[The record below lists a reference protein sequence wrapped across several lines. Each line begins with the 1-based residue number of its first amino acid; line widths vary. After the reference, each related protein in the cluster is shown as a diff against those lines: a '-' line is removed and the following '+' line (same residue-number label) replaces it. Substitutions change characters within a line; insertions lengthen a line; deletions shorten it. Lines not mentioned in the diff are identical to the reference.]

1 MNTTKTLRLG
11 FIMGGGVSL
20 GTFSGAALS
29 EAIKQ
34 QLVYGQ
40 YDTGEVDEQGQ
51 PIFQSYDKVEID
63 VFSGASAG
71 AISLAIMLRVLVN
84 PRDKFSFLG
93 FRSYEQMREV
103 LDFRLNKQFGERAA
117 QMKATQP
124 QKYEQLLAAQT
135 LQEFQEKVWAKEVDL
150 DRLLG
155 TGAHHKDLSDK
166 ASLLDRSV
174 IDNLGKQLFKFEG
187 AAEDRLAHRT
197 LLAKRV
203 LFGCTLANF
212 SHSFQK
218 GHQPLDKDTT
228 EQALLAALNDSS
240 VARVHSELRVFDLN
254 FDTIIANQSQHFP
267 LRWLQYHEGDP
278 LHIQQQDTVG
288 NSYNKTINTLT
299 DNEVWREITATV
311 IASAAVPLAF
321 EPVVL
326 TRYRHEFG
334 AQWAPA
340 LIHKDSYAFTYVD
353 GGVFN
358 NEPLQEAL
366 RLAATIDNADSKT
379 SFDRQLIF
387 VDPNVSELEQQFRI
401 ASHEKL
407 RVGRS
412 LFSNKMRVTPK
423 SAVARMFG
431 SLTHLISAMANEAQ
445 SIEVNRLSS
454 VLEQFKQRDHLRAV
468 YRQMLTG
475 LPDNEQLL
483 QMRQFA
489 KGALDKIRKELY
501 LPAIQLQLQQELL
514 RVIEEERV
522 YLQDKLPLDDERA
535 LVDVVNAF
543 CYLPEPVSLPH
554 AQALVYVL
562 SCLQLD
568 IALKLIINN
577 SSPTI
582 VPIAPFDFYNKRAT
596 GESWQLMPL
605 PGKGLGGFTGFA
617 SAKASQYE
625 IAYGKY
631 CAAYILQRLQLT
643 AATNN
648 SLALPAPFDYQ
659 CLEGDLPKQVQ
670 GAIVKRL
677 KEMIPSSVA
686 RLFPFLNRY
695 LNDSIRRFISNNIQ
709 VGNARNIFEFRIRV
723 PNDLYVLKGFA
734 ADGQADQNQTL
745 QALSIHGAYYLV
757 TKINYNFGE
766 EQWVGANT
774 NFMQQLYIEQSK
786 FLDDVPALQIEL
798 PVMTVNSD
806 AYLSPNPVFEI
817 DIRSVL
823 QLQQAKDIS
832 ANNWTFLSEVL
843 PLDQHL
849 WGADKWSS

>member
-1 MNTTKTLRLG
+1 MDTSKTLRLG

-40 YDTGEVDEQGQ
+40 YDTGEQDEQGE
-51 PIFQSYDKVEID
+51 PIFKPYDLVEVD

-84 PRDKFSFLG
+84 PRDKFRFLG
-93 FRSYEQMREV
+93 FRTYEQMREV
-103 LDFRLNKQFGERAA
+103 LDFRLNKQFGERAM
-117 QMKATQP
+117 QMKTEQP
-124 QKYEQLLAAQT
+124 QKYEQLIAAQT

-150 DRLLG
+150 ERLLG

-174 IDNLGKQLFKFEG
+174 IDKLSKELFKFDG
-187 AAEDRLAHRT
+187 ATEDRLAYRT

-218 GHQPLDKDTT
+218 GHTPSDKGTT

-254 FDTIIANQSQHFP
+254 FDTIITDQSQYFP
-267 LRWLQYHEGDP
+267 LRWVQYHEGEP
-278 LHIQQQDTVG
+278 LHIQQKDTFG
-288 NSYNKTINTLT
+288 NSYPKTINTLSN
-299 DNEVWREITATV
+299 NEVWREIAATV
-311 IASAAVPLAF
+311 IASSAVPLAF

-334 AQWAPA
+334 PLWSPA
-340 LIHKDSYAFTYVD
+340 LKHKDRYAFTYVD

-358 NEPLQEAL
+358 NEPVQEAL
-366 RLAATIDNADSKT
+366 RLAATIDNASSNT
-379 SFDRQLIF
+379 NFERQLIF

-407 RVGRS
+407 RIGRS
-412 LFSNKMRVTPK
+412 LFSNKMKVTPK

-431 SLTHLISAMANEAQ
+431 SLTHLVTALANEAQ
-445 SIEVNRLSS
+445 SIEVNRLSG

-468 YRQMLTG
+468 YRQTLTS

-489 KGALDKIRKELY
+489 KEALDNIRKRLH
-501 LPAIQLQLQQELL
+501 LPSTQLQLQQELL
-514 RVIEEERV
+514 RVIEEERA
-522 YLQDKLPLDDERA
+522 YLQDKLPMDNERA

-543 CYLPEPVSLPH
+543 CYLPEPTALPH
-554 AQALVYVL
+554 AQALVYIL

-568 IALKLIINN
+568 IALNLIVNN

-582 VPIAPFDFYNKRAT
+582 VPIAPFDFYHIPAA
-596 GESWQLMPL
+596 GQSWQLMTL

-631 CAAYILQRLQLT
+631 CAAYILQSLQLT
-643 AATNN
+643 ELNNN
-648 SLALPAPFDYQ
+648 SVALPAPFDYKY
-659 CLEGDLPKQVQ
+659 LEGDLPKQVQ
-670 GAIVKRL
+670 AAMVKRL

-695 LNDSIRRFISNNIQ
+695 INDSIERFITNNIQ
-709 VGNARNIFEFRIRV
+709 IERSCNVFEFRIRV
-723 PNDLYVLKGFA
+723 PNDLYVLKGFTSN
-734 ADGQADQNQTL
+734 GQPDRNQTL
-745 QALSIHGAYYLV
+745 QTLSIHGAHYLV

-766 EQWVGANT
+766 EQWVGTHT

-786 FLDDVPALQIEL
+786 FLEDVPALQIEL
-798 PVMTVNSD
+798 PVMTVMSD

-823 QLQQAKDIS
+823 QLQQVKDIS
-832 ANNWTFLSEVL
+832 ASNWTFLSDVV

-849 WGADKWSS
+849 WGPDKWSS